1 MDKAIGMSKWLH
13 SYNRAGFTPP
23 ICIVEQINTIEVEE
37 DVNMLE
43 LGHGYFAGQTS
54 LLADIKK
61 LIKFNL
67 DANNRM
73 ETLKLQKATTAHRYW
88 KLQAT

>member
-1 MDKAIGMSKWLH
+1 MSQKISLKKMKMDKAIGMSKWLH

-23 ICIVEQINTIEVEE
+23 VCIVEQINTIEVEE
-37 DVNMLE
+37 
-43 LGHGYFAGQTS
+43 
-54 LLADIKK
+54 DIKK